1 MTSFLLPP
9 PVAPNNTCG
18 NENLQTNVSV
28 DNLLMKKAT
37 VENYSCKGSDE
48 RDVGIMFMT
57 WEDLWVTVSGN
68 GKKKKPLLK
77 GLTGFA
83 KPGQLLAIMGPSG
96 SGKTTLLDALAGSTS
111 LMQVYKPQI
120 IDDTVFVLYPLH
132 FL

>member
-1 MTSFLLPP
+1 M
-9 PVAPNNTCG
+9 
-18 NENLQTNVSV
+18 
-28 DNLLMKKAT
+28 
-37 VENYSCKGSDE
+37 
-48 RDVGIMFMT
+48 
-57 WEDLWVTVSGN
+57 TVSGN